1 MGIFIV
7 RKYDSS
13 NLNYVTEKKYFVLY
27 IVRTII
33 NLANASIMIMGSKI
47 VEKKTN
53 KQTNKSLELM
63 ARPQGKFY
71 TATYEQYFRG

>member
-47 VEKKTN
+47 VGKKQ
-53 KQTNKSLELM
+53 QTNKSLELM
-63 ARPQGKFY
+63 AGPQGKFY